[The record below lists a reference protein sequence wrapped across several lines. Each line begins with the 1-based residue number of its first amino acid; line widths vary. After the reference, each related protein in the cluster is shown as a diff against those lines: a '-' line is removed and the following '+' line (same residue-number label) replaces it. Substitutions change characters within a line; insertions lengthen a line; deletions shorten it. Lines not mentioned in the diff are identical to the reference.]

1 MSSADLQISMNSVW
15 VMVAASLVYFMQ
27 AGFACVEAG
36 FTRSKNTGN
45 IVMKN
50 LMDFSVGS
58 LVYWLIGFALM
69 FGAGNLFVGWSG
81 FALTDNFSHLGL
93 SLPLPLFLFFQTV
106 FAGTAATIVSGAMA
120 ERTKFSTYLIYS
132 AVVSVLIYPVVG
144 HWIWGGGWLSE
155 LGFVD
160 FAGSTVVH
168 SVGGWASLAGV
179 MVVGP
184 RLGKYN
190 EDGSPRTL
198 HGQTSG
204 RPLGVFILWF
214 GWFGFN
220 CGSTLAADGEAIG
233 RIAVTTNLSAAA
245 GSLSAMIFSWS
256 LSGKANVAMT
266 LNGALGGLVGITAS
280 TAYVSP
286 LSAVI
291 IGLAAGILV
300 VLTANLLDRVH
311 VDDAV
316 GAVSVHGVCGAFGTV
331 AVGLFED
338 DGLLTGTGWRL
349 LGVQFLEFSLL
360 SSGPSSAYLLFKALK
375 ATVGLRVSVQEER
388 EGLTSRTRAIHIR
401 SSSTTPPLSW
411 LKNEHRKL
419 MNKRWLGRRGR
430 SVQTE
435 DGRRRQGG

>member
-198 HGQTSG
+198 HGHNLLVAS
-204 RPLGVFILWF
+204 LGVFILWF

-331 AVGLFED
+331 AVGLFAED
-338 DGLLTGTGWRL
+338 GGLLTGGGWRL
-349 LGVQFLEFSLL
+349 LGVQFLGVFAAFIWTFPL
-360 SSGPSSAYLLFKALK
+360 AYLLFKALK

-388 EGLTSRTRAIHIR
+388 EGLDLSEHGQSAYPEQLDY
-401 SSSTTPPLSW
+401 STFLSW
-411 LKNEHRKL
+411 LRKNEHPGNP
-419 MNKRWLGRRGR
+419 M
-430 SVQTE
+430 
-435 DGRRRQGG
+435 

>member
-69 FGAGNLFVGWSG
+69 FGAGSLFVGWSG
-81 FALTDNFSHLGL
+81 FALTDSFSHLGL

-120 ERTKFSTYLIYS
+120 ERTKFSAYLIYS
-132 AVVSVLIYPVVG
+132 AVVSALIYPIVG
-144 HWIWGGGWLSE
+144 HWIWGGGWLSK

-190 EDGSPRTL
+190 EDGSSRTL
-198 HGQTSG
+198 HGHNLLVAS
-204 RPLGVFILWF
+204 LGVFILWF

-233 RIAVTTNLSAAA
+233 RIAVTTNLAAAA
-245 GSLSAMIFSWS
+245 GSLSAMVFSWS

-286 LSAVI
+286 LSAAI
-291 IGLAAGILV
+291 IGLTAGILV
-300 VLTANLLDRVH
+300 VLAANFLDRVH

-316 GAVSVHGVCGAFGTV
+316 GAVPVHGVCGAFGTL
-331 AVGLFED
+331 AVGLFAED
-338 DGLLTGTGWRL
+338 GGLLTGGGWRL
-349 LGVQFLEFSLL
+349 LGVQFLGVLAAFIWTFPL
-360 SSGPSSAYLLFKALK
+360 AYLLFKALK
-375 ATVGLRVSVQEER
+375 ATVGLRVSAQEER
-388 EGLTSRTRAIHIR
+388 EGLDLSEHGQSAYPEQLDY
-401 SSSTTPPLSW
+401 SNFLSW
-411 LKNEHRKL
+411 LRKNEHPG
-419 MNKRWLGRRGR
+419 NPI
-430 SVQTE
+430 
-435 DGRRRQGG
+435 